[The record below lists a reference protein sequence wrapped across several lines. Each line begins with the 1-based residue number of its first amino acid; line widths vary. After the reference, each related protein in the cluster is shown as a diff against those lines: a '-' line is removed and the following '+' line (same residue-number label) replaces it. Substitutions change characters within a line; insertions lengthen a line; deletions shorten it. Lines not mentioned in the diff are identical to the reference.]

1 MLNIHNWKFQNES
14 FIFLNRKFISLHHS
28 WNRVTLPFTS
38 TRLAWSFTTHK
49 TPRMRTGSYAS
60 LLRSVTLGFA
70 FTQKSTLLYIIVI
83 IERNYPHPLATHPR
97 TDRLVSL
104 YSIYT
109 LSETRRFENIHHTMQ
124 GFACGENGVSMNRN
138 GEAQRSVNLARLQK
152 ERYIGERF
160 TFSNCRKQKSRR
172 ARPRRLHN

>member
-1 MLNIHNWKFQNES
+1 
-14 FIFLNRKFISLHHS
+14 
-28 WNRVTLPFTS
+28 
-38 TRLAWSFTTHK
+38 
-49 TPRMRTGSYAS
+49 MRTGSYAS

-70 FTQKSTLLYIIVI
+70 FTQKLPLLYI
-83 IERNYPHPLATHPR
+83 RANYRTHLSTSPCHTPR

-152 ERYIGERF
+152 KRYIGERF
-160 TFSNCRKQKSRR
+160 TFF
-172 ARPRRLHN
+172 

>member
-1 MLNIHNWKFQNES
+1 MKPCDFTIHKH
-14 FIFLNRKFISLHHS
+14 KA
-28 WNRVTLPFTS
+28 LPEVSPRT
-38 TRLAWSFTTHK
+38 K
-49 TPRMRTGSYAS
+49 PRMRTGSYAS

-70 FTQKSTLLYIIVI
+70 FTQKSTLLYIMVI
-83 IERNYPHPLATHPR
+83 IERTYPHPLATPR

-152 ERYIGERF
+152 KRYIGERF
-160 TFSNCRKQKSRR
+160 TFF
-172 ARPRRLHN
+172 